1 MHGRHGTAVAEGD
14 AVVELLRQAGGDA
27 RVEAH
32 EFVRAV
38 LAWVS
43 GRPACTR
50 RRELDAALSPRH
62 WPLQPVALPSDGWW
76 PSVWTRS
83 VVAGARVSGGAQPM
97 ASASSSSRRS
107 TSGSPR
113 TSWPAT
119 ASTSKQT

>member
-14 AVVELLRQAGGDA
+14 VVELLRQAGGDA

-76 PSVWTRS
+76 PSMTEAGQFSGATERLPGR
-83 VVAGARVSGGAQPM
+83 VANPHTEVRG
-97 ASASSSSRRS
+97 
-107 TSGSPR
+107 
-113 TSWPAT
+113 
-119 ASTSKQT
+119 